1 MSRNWYRDGG
11 ISRLNISKD
20 YQILELHM
28 DSASPAARG
37 GHVIIK
43 SGFVPDKYDNALAS
57 MIGGIFPGRSNL
69 IVNRSDLANVNRAA
83 SKGYGYRLMECG
95 FISNAGDVQ
104 TFNNRM
110 DDIAKGILNA
120 FGIGSTSSITTA
132 PETPIVKP
140 PVNQSSNKN
149 SSSSA
154 FQNAVNFT
162 YAVKIE
168 GGRILPAVTNLADYA
183 GIRGKRITDIA
194 IKCDKGTLWYQ
205 VHVLGGGWLPK
216 VTGYNWNDHN
226 NGYAGNGKPIDAVR
240 VYYNTPQDIARS
252 NGFQKA
258 QYKVSPV
265 NGNQYSWQYDNE
277 TGNGQDGY
285 AGCFGKAINRFQLF

>member
-1 MSRNWYRDGG
+1 
-11 ISRLNISKD
+11 
-20 YQILELHM
+20 M
-28 DSASPAARG
+28 DSASSSARG

-43 SGFVPDKYDNALAS
+43 SGFSPDKYDNTLAN
-57 MIGGIFPGRSNL
+57 MIGDIFPGRANL
-69 IVNRSDLANVNRAA
+69 IVGRSDLANVNRAA
-83 SKGYGYRLMECG
+83 TKGYGYRLMECG

-120 FGIGSTSSITTA
+120 FGIGSTSGGGASSPVTSTN
-132 PETPIVKP
+132 KP
-140 PVNQSSNKN
+140 TVAQPKPSNN
-149 SSSSA
+149 SSSP
-154 FQNAVNFT
+154 VNFT
-162 YAVKIE
+162 YAVRIE

-194 IKCDKGTLWYQ
+194 IKCDKGSLWYQ

-226 NGYAGNGKPIDAVR
+226 NGYAGNGKPIDAIR
-240 VYYNTPQDIARS
+240 VYYNTPQDVTRS
-252 NGFQKA
+252 SGYQKA

-265 NGNQYSWQYDNE
+265 NRNYYNWQYDNE

-285 AGCFGKAINRFQLF
+285 AGCFGKAIDRFQLC